1 MSTVVSKNVQIGADG
16 TASNN
21 FTAYQPSTPDG
32 TLRIG
37 NGNSG
42 SVTDAIVLNSS
53 GVVSFTNNPTLSAGT
68 ANGVTYLNGSKVLTS
83 GGALTTNGSSLGVGS
98 SDFGGAGSINVSV
111 GVAGTTTGGLQLWS
125 TTTGQHYVQFG
136 DGTAGAATY
145 AGAIGYSHAT
155 DQMFFYANAAEQMR
169 LTSTGLGI
177 GTSSPSGKLHV
188 AGGASNVNFYLS
200 NNSYS
205 SYYYQNT
212 GGSSGVDFPASQAY
226 IWSQGGS
233 ERARLDSAGNLG
245 LGVTPSAWIS
255 AYKGFDIGTT
265 TSLYGRTDSTMEF
278 ALALN
283 GYRASSGS
291 WLYRNNGAA
300 ARYNQN
306 SGTHWWDV
314 APSGTA
320 GNAISFT
327 QAMTL
332 DASGNLLVGTTA
344 KLNYNAGGTYK
355 NLSID
360 GGTGT
365 DNRAE
370 ISLAGGGGGA
380 NYNLGRINFGLSS
393 NTTNAAAGINGY
405 SSAAGASTGGVLVF
419 STASDISVGSYSER
433 MRITNAGNVGIGTS
447 SPARTL
453 SVNGNL
459 GVGSGSVETIIT
471 DDASTGI
478 IRTQTNHALVFGTNT
493 LERARID
500 SSGNLL
506 VGTTSATVSATSS
519 AKAMAGNFRSLYA
532 SVTISASSTA
542 TLLTLSSSVTGVYI
556 INANFGGQGNQIY
569 GGMLT
574 VVANAGSF
582 RIVTD
587 GSGSNCNLTLSG
599 ANVQIT
605 NAIGVPLD
613 ATATAILIGN

>member
-320 GNAISFT
+320 GDAISFT

>member
-1 MSTVVSKNVQIGADG
+1 
-16 TASNN
+16 
-21 FTAYQPSTPDG
+21 
-32 TLRIG
+32 
-37 NGNSG
+37 
-42 SVTDAIVLNSS
+42 
-53 GVVSFTNNPTLSAGT
+53 
-68 ANGVTYLNGSKVLTS
+68 VLTS
-83 GGALTTNGSSLGVGS
+83 GSALTTNGSSLGVGS

-177 GTSSPSGKLHV
+177 GTSSP
-188 AGGASNVNFYLS
+188 
-200 NNSYS
+200 
-205 SYYYQNT
+205 
-212 GGSSGVDFPASQAY
+212 
-226 IWSQGGS
+226 
-233 ERARLDSAGNLG
+233 SAGNLG

-587 GSGSNCNLTLSG
+587 GSGSKMTTWT
-599 ANVQIT
+599 IT
-605 NAIGVPLD
+605 QTDYQTADGFITTAHWTAVTVDGD
-613 ATATAILIGN
+613 YTASIYSTCSFATATPAIPYADVTEAEVLDWCWNNGVDKDATEAALAANIELQKNPVTATGTPWSA